1 VPPQANKRLAIATV
15 EIETR
20 HICKNLPVEM
30 IATLVT
36 SQNSRAI
43 KNSGKNTSI
52 PKVRAE
58 RQFLQGA

>member
-1 VPPQANKRLAIATV
+1 VPPQATKRLAIATV

-20 HICKNLPVEM
+20 NICKNLPIEM

-36 SQNSRAI
+36 PQNSRAI
-43 KNSGKNTSI
+43 KNSGKNTSL